1 MIQETITNQNT
12 ADLPSKVK
20 EYGGI
25 ALDNIIT
32 FAPKV
37 LLVIIILWI
46 GFKLIRK
53 VGKLISKTLQ
63 KIQVSETMR
72 PFITSLAETILKI
85 ALLLVA
91 VSILGAKL
99 SGLITVVAAMGFAVG
114 IALQGSLGNFASGIL
129 ILFLK
134 PYEVGDWI
142 QIDDKFGSVEEI
154 GIFSTMLITPGSKTL
169 IVPNSKITDDVVT
182 NYSKK
187 GIVRLELNVH
197 IPYEENFPKVK
208 QLILNELNTLSSVL
222 KDPVPEVGIETFDS
236 HNIVLAIRPF
246 VLPNEYWNATF
257 ETHEAVK
264 KIFHEN
270 QIKVAYSE
278 GVELGVIGG

>member
-1 MIQETITNQNT
+1 MAQQNT
-12 ADLPSKVK
+12 PEITSKLH
-20 EYGGI
+20 EYSEL
-25 ALDNIIT
+25 AFENIVH
-32 FAPKV
+32 FVPRF

-46 GFKLIRK
+46 GFKLIKK
-53 VGKLISKTLQ
+53 VGKLIAGTLQ
-63 KIQVSETMR
+63 KVQVSNSMR
-72 PFITSLAETILKI
+72 PFITSLVETVLKI
-85 ALLLVA
+85 ALLLIS

-134 PYEVGDWI
+134 PYEVDDWI
-142 QIDDKFGSVEEI
+142 QIDDKFGQVAEI
-154 GIFSTMLITPGSKTL
+154 GIFSTNLITPGSKTL

-187 GIVRLELNVH
+187 GIVRLELNTH
-197 IPYEENFPKVK
+197 IPYSEDFPKIK
-208 QLILNELNTLSSVL
+208 QLILNELNVIPNIL
-222 KDPVPEVGIETFDS
+222 KEPKPEVGIENFDS

-246 VLPNEYWNATF
+246 VYPKNYWEATF
-257 ETHEAVK
+257 NTNEAIK

-270 QIKVAYSE
+270 NVKVAYSE
-278 GVELGVIGG
+278 GVELGVIGK